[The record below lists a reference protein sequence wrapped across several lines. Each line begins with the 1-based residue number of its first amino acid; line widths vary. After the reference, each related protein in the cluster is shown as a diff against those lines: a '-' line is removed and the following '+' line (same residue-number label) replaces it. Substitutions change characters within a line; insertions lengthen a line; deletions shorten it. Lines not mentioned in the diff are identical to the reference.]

1 MAFKGNS
8 LNKRVVK
15 SLNASISIHL
25 NFYPFMKLFFTLIF
39 ATISL
44 SGFASDSL
52 ITTQLLER
60 IAFLQTKEDRIF
72 PKGSIPSYRM
82 YAHNKDRFKADIN
95 PFFTAL
101 VSFTLLDI
109 HTHLSDYQKK
119 IASQIIGNSLS
130 VFEKFKNRKNNYPTY
145 NFWPTDTPQIFPNAG
160 WLNQLDKSRSLPD
173 DLDDTVIILMAMQA
187 SDSIAILVHEL
198 MQKHVN
204 NNSNPVKNTFKEYR
218 KLGAYSTW
226 FGKKMP
232 TEFDISVLMNVL
244 YFVQKYNLDWS
255 AADSASLGLIKDAIK
270 TRKHIDHA
278 NYISHHYAKTSIVLY
293 HLARLMSLKPIPS
306 LESLKPQLISQANML
321 FNQSNSF
328 MEQILLS
335 TSLLKWGAK
344 PPEISIGPNQDL
356 TQIIE
361 DETFSFFI
369 ANMGSIYPDQVK
381 KFLTRSKLGTFYY
394 YSPAYNNLLVL
405 ENLIWQKRMSQMN

>member
-1 MAFKGNS
+1 M
-8 LNKRVVK
+8 K
-15 SLNASISIHL
+15 SII
-25 NFYPFMKLFFTLIF
+25 TLIIIFLTRF
-39 ATISL
+39 A
-44 SGFASDSL
+44 FASDSL
-52 ITTQLLER
+52 TILQLLNR

-95 PFFTAL
+95 PFFTGL
-101 VSFTLLDI
+101 VSFTLQDI
-109 HTHLSDYQKK
+109 HSDLTAEQKK
-119 IASQIIGNSLS
+119 ISSQIIGNSFS
-130 VFEKFKNRKNNYPTY
+130 VYEKFKNRKNNYPTY

-160 WLNQLDKSRSLPD
+160 WLNHLDKSRSLPD
-173 DLDDTVIILMAMQA
+173 DMDDTVIILMAMQA
-187 SDSIAILVHEL
+187 NDSIARLVHEL

-204 NNSNPVKNTFKEYR
+204 NHSNPVKNTFKDYR

-244 YFVQKYNLDWS
+244 YFVQKYNLDWT
-255 AADSASLGLIKDAIK
+255 AADSASLGLIENAIQ
-270 TRKHIDHA
+270 THKHIDYA

-293 HLARLMSLKPIPS
+293 HLARLMSVKPIPS
-306 LESLKPQLISQANML
+306 LESLKPQLIKQATTL

-335 TSLLKWGAK
+335 TSLLKWGAE
-344 PPEISIGPNQDL
+344 PPEISIGPDQDL
-356 TQIIE
+356 TQLIE

-405 ENLIWQKRMSQMN
+405 ENLIWQKRMSQLN

>member
-1 MAFKGNS
+1 MF
-8 LNKRVVK
+8 
-15 SLNASISIHL
+15 NAIISIHL
-25 NFYPFMKLFFTLIF
+25 IIEPFMKPIITLFFLTLNLFCF
-39 ATISL
+39 A
-44 SGFASDSL
+44 GDSL
-52 ITTQLLER
+52 ITSQLLNR
-60 IAFLQTKEDRIF
+60 IAFLQAKEEGVF

-95 PFFTAL
+95 PFFTGL
-101 VSFTLLDI
+101 VSFTLHDI
-109 HTHLSDYQKK
+109 HSHLTDYQKN
-119 IASQIIGNSLS
+119 IANQIIGNSLP

-145 NFWPTDTPQIFPNAG
+145 NFWPTDTPRIFPNAG

-173 DLDDTVIILMAMQA
+173 DMDDTVIILLAMQA
-187 SDSIAILVHEL
+187 NDSIARLVHGL

-204 NNSNPVKNTFKEYR
+204 NHSNPVKNTFKDYR

-255 AADSASLGLIKDAIK
+255 SADSASLGLIENAIQ

-293 HLARLMSLKPIPS
+293 HLSRLMSLKPIPS
-306 LESLKPQLISQANML
+306 LESLKPQLINQATTL

-356 TQIIE
+356 TSLIE

-381 KFLTRSKLGTFYY
+381 KFLTKSKLGTFYY
-394 YSPAYNNLLVL
+394 YSPGYNNLLVL
-405 ENLIWQKRMSQMN
+405 ENIIWQKRLNQNN